1 MMWWTCRAPV
11 CSRHTINESR
21 CHFSPDKPCTSAT
34 SYTIVTFSVTGYHKY
49 HTQLNLTRQGRCNI
63 VPIWLPEAWHP
74 RRAGKLSSRRG
85 KPQKT
90 SVAVGEAWPLSW
102 NGNETEVLF
111 RVQSIQVLLSL
122 PFHNTAQYL
131 QLQAGFREQ
140 CSNSKDR
147 LHQFLNYPKPCKC
160 PRKSRTR

>member
-1 MMWWTCRAPV
+1 MSSFFPWQAMHISNLVYHCYFLCHWLPQV
-11 CSRHTINESR
+11 PHTAQP
-21 CHFSPDKPCTSAT
+21 HQTTSP
-34 SYTIVTFSVTGYHKY
+34 
-49 HTQLNLTRQGRCNI
+49 GRCNI